1 MEKFADQYTLKICA
15 YKDFLICTH
24 NKTPKSKTVGIGT
37 SLTNFNKNDVLISKD
52 ALALINKNINKIP
65 TNKIDAK
72 TGLIISSRS
81 NIFWASYDNII
92 VNIKDTEIFAIPT
105 HTEIDN
111 DVDEKLK
118 TQLDKL

>member
-1 MEKFADQYTLKICA
+1 MKKFADQYTLKICA

-52 ALALINKNINKIP
+52 ALALINKNMKDQQKYINTKP
-65 TNKIDAK
+65 
-72 TGLIISSRS
+72 GLIISSRS
-81 NIFWASYDNII
+81 NMFWASYDNII

-105 HTEIDN
+105 HTEIEN
-111 DVDEKLK
+111 VVDEKLK